1 MSDSTSTKR
10 NKPMATATPTYDE
23 LQAQIKKLTEQAE
36 VIKKSEIE
44 AVLTDMK
51 AKIAKY
57 GLTAAQLGFT
67 TSAPQSTKKPATKK
81 NAVVMYQ
88 KGDLTWSG
96 AKQGRKPKWVLEA
109 QAVGEDIEKY
119 RVK

>member
-1 MSDSTSTKR
+1 MTESTSTKR
-10 NKPMATATPTYDE
+10 IKPMATATPTYDE

-36 VIKKSEIE
+36 AIKASEIE

-57 GLTAAQLGFT
+57 GLTAAQLGF
-67 TSAPQSTKKPATKK
+67 APASKPAKKAAATKE
-81 NAVVMYQ
+81 AVIMYRN
-88 KGDLTWSG
+88 GDLTWSG

-109 QAVGEDIEKY
+109 QAAGEDIEKY